1 MSRPNTIVVLA
12 AVTLAALAVAG
23 LMPEESAVREV
34 EQGAL
39 LFPDLSGAENSV
51 TGITIT
57 HSGGSLDLA
66 HRESGWVATSKHGYP
81 VKFET
86 VKKTIVGLSGL
97 RTVEAKTARPEAYE
111 RLSLRG
117 LAEPGSQATLVR
129 LSGADEVVLAELLVG
144 KQRRAKAGAGPG
156 MTYVRKPA
164 EAGSWLAAGD
174 LRVDR
179 DFTQWLERTI
189 TDIPGGRIREVR
201 LSRAATAEA
210 AAEEAVISRPAPG
223 GDLVLGDLAPG
234 AKAKIYELGYVAG
247 ALSGLDLDDVRPR
260 AGLDFAGGN
269 RIRYQTFDGLVV
281 DISFAE
287 ADDATWLALDV
298 SGAEAD
304 EGGDEAE
311 TPRETAEALAAR
323 TAAWA
328 FKVPG
333 YSLEK
338 LRKRK
343 ADLVEE
349 PKDESEP

>member
-12 AVTLAALAVAG
+12 AATLTALAVAG

-57 HSGGSLDLA
+57 HSGGSLELA
-66 HRESGWVATSKHGYP
+66 RRENGWVATSKHGYP
-81 VKFET
+81 VKFGT

-111 RLSLRG
+111 RLSLRA

-144 KQRRAKAGAGPG
+144 KQRRAKAGGGPS
-156 MTYVRKPA
+156 MTYVRKPE
-164 EAGSWLAAGD
+164 EAGSWLAAGE
-174 LRVDR
+174 LRVNR

-189 TDIPGGRIREVR
+189 TDIPAGQISEVR
-201 LSRAATAEA
+201 VAHGATAEA
-210 AAEEAVISRPAPG
+210 AAEESVITRPAVG
-223 GDLVLGDLAPG
+223 GDLALGGLAPG
-234 AKAKIYELGYVAG
+234 TKAKIYELGYVAG

-260 AGLDFAGGN
+260 AGLDFASGN
-269 RIRYQTFDGLVV
+269 RTRFQTFDGLVV
-281 DISFAE
+281 DIGFAE
-287 ADDATWLALDV
+287 VDDETWLALDV
-298 SGAEAD
+298 SAGES
-304 EGGDEAE
+304 
-311 TPRETAEALAAR
+311 ETAQEAAGALAAR

-333 YSLEK
+333 YSLGK
-338 LRKRK
+338 LRKRRT
-343 ADLVEE
+343 DLVEA
-349 PKDESEP
+349 PKDESDP